1 MRVKV
6 DAGDVPVDDGNIPK
20 RLGASAGAW
29 VRDGGGAPLQSVGLE
44 AG

>member
-1 MRVKV
+1 MKV
-6 DAGDVPVDDGNIPK
+6 DAGDVPVDHGNIPK

-29 VRDGGGAPLQSVGLE
+29 VSQRWRWSLRWSAGLE